1 MGGLAACLL
10 LISFQW
16 DNLNKLFMQIITAVI
31 LITLQL
37 ENLDCWVQT
46 LASSKQMEVG

>member
-1 MGGLAACLL
+1 MAGLAACF
-10 LISFQW
+10 SFQW
-16 DNLNKLFMQIITAVI
+16 DDLNKFFIKTVTAVI